1 MRSSLEKIVD
11 AGDGSPAGDSNVL
24 RVLNPLHLRTLSV
37 VLRAGSFAAAGRQ
50 LGYTGSAV
58 SQQMSALEADSGLTL
73 FERGAHGIRPTAEA
87 RLLSERAGETLGALA
102 SLEDAVR
109 EIATGTRGRLG
120 LGCFPTAS
128 EVLVPSALAR
138 FGRTFRNVEVR
149 FDDGEPDLL
158 LPRLVEGDLEIVVV
172 YRYDLVP
179 QIWPAGLRRIVL
191 GAEEVRLLVPENY
204 QPPAPRLQLAD
215 FAAASWIATREG
227 SPGTLALERVCASAG
242 FTPRIRYRSNDYD
255 VVRSFVRAGFGVAA
269 VPRLGF
275 RGRIGLQALEV
286 SDLNLH
292 RHVEVL
298 TVADRRSPAVDGMI
312 AALKAAMAAL
322 PTTD

>member
-1 MRSSLEKIVD
+1 M
-11 AGDGSPAGDSNVL
+11 
-24 RVLNPLHLRTLSV
+24 LNPLHLRTLSV

-58 SQQMSALEADSGLTL
+58 SQQMSALEVDSGLVL
-73 FERGAHGIRPTAEA
+73 FERGAHGIRPTSSA

-102 SLEDAVR
+102 SLEDAVS
-109 EIATGTRGRLG
+109 EMATGTRGRLG

-128 EVLVPSALAR
+128 EVLVPTALAR
-138 FGRTFRNVEVR
+138 FARTFRNVEVR

-158 LPRLVEGDLEIVVV
+158 LPRLVEGDLDLVVV

-179 QIWPAGLRRIVL
+179 QVWPAGLRRTPLI
-191 GAEEVRLLVPENY
+191 AEVVKLLVPETY
-204 QPPAPRLQLAD
+204 QAPSGTLGLAD
-215 FAAASWIATREG
+215 FATASWISTREG
-227 SPGTLALERVCASAG
+227 SAGSVALERSCAGAG
-242 FTPRIRYRSNDYD
+242 FSPQIRFRSNDFD

-275 RGRIGLQALEV
+275 VGRIGLQALEL
-286 SDLNLH
+286 SDLTLR

-298 TVADRRSPAVDGMI
+298 TPSERPSPAVDGMI
-312 AALKAAMAAL
+312 VALKAAAAAI
-322 PTTD
+322 PATD

>member
-1 MRSSLEKIVD
+1 M
-11 AGDGSPAGDSNVL
+11 
-24 RVLNPLHLRTLSV
+24 

-58 SQQMSALEADSGLTL
+58 SQQMMALEAECGLTL
-73 FERGAHGIRPTAEA
+73 FQRSAHGIRPTPAAE
-87 RLLSERAGETLGALA
+87 LLTERAGDILGALA
-102 SLEDAVR
+102 SLEEVVR

-128 EVLVPSALAR
+128 EVLVPDALAR
-138 FGRTFRNVEVR
+138 FARMFANVDVR
-149 FDDGEPDLL
+149 FDDGEPESL
-158 LPRLVEGDLEIVVV
+158 LPRLVEGDLDLLVV

-179 QIWPAGLRRIVL
+179 QPWPAGVRRTPL
-191 GAEEVRLLVPENY
+191 HAEAVKLLVPEDHRTR
-204 QPPAPRLQLAD
+204 PGRLHLAD
-215 FAAASWIATREG
+215 VADASWISTRQG
-227 SPGTLALERVCASAG
+227 SAGTLALERCCAMAG

-275 RGRIGLQALEV
+275 MGRLGLRALDL
-286 SDLNLH
+286 SDLTLR

-298 TVADRRSPAVDGMI
+298 TAAKPDSPAIIGMI
-312 AALKAAMAAL
+312 TALKAAVAAL
-322 PTTD
+322 PVSDWPDIS

>member
-1 MRSSLEKIVD
+1 M
-11 AGDGSPAGDSNVL
+11 
-24 RVLNPLHLRTLSV
+24 

-58 SQQMSALEADSGLTL
+58 SQQMMALEAECGLTL
-73 FERGAHGIRPTAEA
+73 FQRSAHGIRPTPAAE
-87 RLLSERAGETLGALA
+87 LLTERAGDILGALA
-102 SLEDAVR
+102 SLEEVVR

-128 EVLVPSALAR
+128 EVLVPDALAR
-138 FGRTFRNVEVR
+138 FARMFANVDVR
-149 FDDGEPDLL
+149 FDDGEPESL
-158 LPRLVEGDLEIVVV
+158 LPRLVEGDLDLLVV

-179 QIWPAGLRRIVL
+179 QGWPAGVRRTPL
-191 GAEEVRLLVPENY
+191 HAEAVKLLVPEDHRTR
-204 QPPAPRLQLAD
+204 PGRLHLAD
-215 FAAASWIATREG
+215 FADASWISTRQG
-227 SPGTLALERVCASAG
+227 SAGTLALERCCATAG

-275 RGRIGLQALEV
+275 MGRLGLRALDL
-286 SDLNLH
+286 SDLTLR

-298 TVADRRSPAVDGMI
+298 TAAKPDSPAIIGMI
-312 AALKAAMAAL
+312 TALKAAVAAL
-322 PTTD
+322 PVSDWPDIS